1 MMSQHFK
8 YTLLASSFCVV
19 LTSCSAG
26 GGPGYSKVRSY
37 STQGCVAGGL
47 LGAVIG
53 ATVGSGDNA
62 AGGAALGC
70 AIGAYVGYRVAKR
83 TDRYISAEQ
92 AVDAEI
98 ARNTRNTA
106 GVRKNNV
113 RLKGQIA
120 NYENV
125 INQVKQ
131 AKVAESVKKNDL
143 TQIKDHLSETISKAS
158 ADLNALDEELV
169 TVKKLHAKYKVT
181 AKPKKAKNWSKQ
193 IASLKKEKEILNR
206 HVKSLTAL
214 NDSI

>member
-1 MMSQHFK
+1 M
-8 YTLLASSFCVV
+8 
-19 LTSCSAG
+19 G
-26 GGPGYSKVRSY
+26 GGVGYSKVRSF

-83 TDRYISAEQ
+83 TDSYIGAEQ
-92 AVDAEI
+92 AVEAEI
-98 ARNTRNTA
+98 ARNKRNAT
-106 GVRKNNV
+106 GVRENNI
-113 RLKGQIA
+113 RLTKQIA
-120 NYENV
+120 NYEN
-125 INQVKQ
+125 ILNQVKQ

-143 TQIKDHLSETISKAS
+143 TQIKDHLSDTISKAT
-158 ADLNALDEELV
+158 ADLNALDNELV
-169 TVKKLHAKYKVT
+169 TVEKLHVKHKKAAA

-193 IASLKKEKEILNR
+193 IASLKKEKEILSK